1 MINQAAVVASAF
13 VFLSSLCPAVR
24 AGGILDE
31 EREQKYSV
39 GANPSLTVRNTDGRV
54 LVYGSEAGQITV
66 KIYKRAFTQ
75 DRLSKIEANISMDG
89 DAMKIDT
96 NYPPPAK
103 GVFADRSGTVEYT
116 LLVPQNCAVNV
127 EQSQGEILLKDLR
140 GPSIDARLANGRI
153 NVRSCFSPARVQLGY
168 GGIDITF
175 NWWEKLPFAM
185 SFEVDRGDVELL
197 LPPPAGLRLDAATQ
211 NGHIRKKLVADSQDE
226 DVQQLNTTI
235 GDPTGAEFKIR
246 TAEGNIKIGKA
257 Y

>member
-1 MINQAAVVASAF
+1 MINKAAVVATAF
-13 VFLSSLCPAVR
+13 VFLSSLGPGAR

-66 KIYKRAFTQ
+66 KIYKRAFTK
-75 DRLSKIEANISMDG
+75 DRLGKIEANISVDG
-89 DAMKIDT
+89 DAMTIDT

-103 GVFADRSGTVEYT
+103 GLFADRSGTVEYT

-127 EQSQGEILLKDLR
+127 EQSQGEILLEDLR
-140 GPSIDARLANGRI
+140 GPSVEARLTNGRI
-153 NVRSCFSPARVQLGY
+153 GVQSCFSPARVKLGS
-168 GGIDITF
+168 GGIDVAF
-175 NWWEKLPFAM
+175 SWWEQTPFAM
-185 SFEVDRGDVELL
+185 SFEVDKGDVALL
-197 LPPPAGLRLDAATQ
+197 LPPPAALRLDAATQ
-211 NGHIRKKLVADSQDE
+211 NGHVRNNLVADSQDE
-226 DVQQLNTTI
+226 DVQQMNTMI
-235 GDPTGAEFKIR
+235 GHPTGAEFKIR